1 MQLHS
6 GAYRREFNKMM
17 KTAEL
22 TKMIHTVLRQ
32 RAAHATEMGALRA
45 RMRRQEVLYEEKER
59 SLEMTLRKYK
69 HVIKKERHA
78 SAQELQAAKMSVAV
92 VVRVNAQLEDN
103 NKLLCEKISRLE
115 RQVLELESK
124 AVVADVLLAHQG
136 VKRAIEEK
144 ERQRQSIENMQ
155 AVALKRAFSYY
166 SPIRR
171 RRQKKNK
178 KKAVR
183 SRGMDSGESG
193 RALIERRR
201 LPSILGKNITETTD
215 AMMGG
220 SAFVPSTVALFDSR
234 AANHK
239 VEEGGVVNHPARRH
253 GSDMGS
259 K

>member
-1 MQLHS
+1 MPLF
-6 GAYRREFNKMM
+6 EL
-17 KTAEL
+17 KTKPMVFA
-22 TKMIHTVLRQ
+22 
-32 RAAHATEMGALRA
+32 
-45 RMRRQEVLYEEKER
+45 
-59 SLEMTLRKYK
+59 
-69 HVIKKERHA
+69 
-78 SAQELQAAKMSVAV
+78 
-92 VVRVNAQLEDN
+92 RVNAQLEDN

-215 AMMGG
+215 AMR
-220 SAFVPSTVALFDSR
+220 SLVVIC
-234 AANHK
+234 NHLLTC
-239 VEEGGVVNHPARRH
+239 VII
-253 GSDMGS
+253 
-259 K
+259 